1 MAVEYRLTLA
11 GDIPLEQ
18 VAELAAPGA
27 VETSTA
33 SGGRMLSADLN
44 DDCGYVVDIT
54 GGQHGYYSAEDDG
67 GALWEWEPETYVDVS
82 FYMRKDTL
90 VDKGRPYM
98 LATVARI
105 LAGRAEDAALTLN
118 GDVLMLTRVAGCI
131 QKHNT
136 DGWYDE
142 DYDSI
147 LHL

>member
-18 VAELAAPGA
+18 VAELAAPEA

-44 DDCGYVVDIT
+44 DERGYVVDIT
-54 GGQHGYYSAEDDG
+54 GGRHGYYSAEDDG
-67 GALWEWEPETYVDVS
+67 GALWEWEPKTYVDVS

-90 VDKGRPYM
+90 ADKGKTHM
-98 LATVARI
+98 LAAVART

-118 GDVLMLTRVAGCI
+118 GDVLMLTRVAGTLR
-131 QKHNT
+131 KHNT

-142 DYDSI
+142 DYDRI
-147 LHL
+147 LHP

>member
-1 MAVEYRLTLA
+1 MAVEYRLALA

-18 VAELAAPGA
+18 VAALAAPGA

-33 SGGRMLSADLN
+33 SGGRVLSADLN
-44 DDCGYVVDIT
+44 DERGYVVDIT
-54 GGQHGYYSAEDDG
+54 GGRHGYYSAEDDG

-82 FYMRKDTL
+82 FYMRKETL
-90 VDKGRPYM
+90 ADKGKPHM

-118 GDVLMLTRVAGCI
+118 GDVLMLTRSAGTI
-131 QKHNT
+131 AKHNT

-142 DYDSI
+142 DYDRI
-147 LHL
+147 LHP

>member
-54 GGQHGYYSAEDDG
+54 GGRHGYCSAEDDD

-90 VDKGRPYM
+90 VDKGKPHM

-105 LAGRAEDAALTLN
+105 LTGRAEDAALTLN
-118 GDVLMLTRVAGCI
+118 GDVLMLTRIAGTI

-142 DYDSI
+142 DYDRI

>member
-44 DDCGYVVDIT
+44 DEHGYVVDIT
-54 GGQHGYYSAEDDG
+54 GGRHGYYSAEDDG
-67 GALWEWEPETYVDVS
+67 GALWQWEPEAYVDVS

-90 VDKGRPYM
+90 VDKGKPHM

-105 LAGRAEDAALTLN
+105 LTGRAEDAALTLN
-118 GDVLMLTRVAGCI
+118 GDVLMLTRVAGTI

-142 DYDSI
+142 DYDRI

>member
-18 VAELAAPGA
+18 VAQLAAPAA
-27 VETSTA
+27 VETTTA

-44 DDCGYVVDIT
+44 DERGYVIDIT
-54 GGQHGYYSAEDDG
+54 AGRHGYYCAEDDAG
-67 GALWEWEPETYVDVS
+67 SLWQWEPETYVDVT

-90 VDKGRPYM
+90 IDTGKPHM
-98 LATVARI
+98 LATVASI
-105 LAGRAEDAALTLN
+105 LTARTEDAALTLN
-118 GDVLMLTRVAGCI
+118 GDTLMLTRVDGI
-131 QKHNT
+131 TQKHNA
-136 DGWYDE
+136 DGWYEE